1 MRIGMGTGLLV
12 FLLGLSVGSFLN
24 VCIERLPKGESVIF
38 PPSHCTACGH
48 RLGLWDLIPVLS
60 YIYLKGKCRYC
71 RAAISLQYPLVELV
85 TGLLFAVAWVRF
97 GYSWNLVLAWVLV
110 SCLTVITVVDLKHMV
125 IPDEVLIF
133 ALVTGGILL
142 YLDSWT
148 RLKWGLVSGL
158 GAASSLALVLVV
170 SRGGMGWG
178 DVKLAGVLGL
188 FLAVGGTLAGL
199 FVAFVAGALAGLSL
213 VVAGRKGAKDVIPFG
228 PFLSLGGLVAFFW
241 GQEIVDWY
249 LKLLVP

>member
-1 MRIGMGTGLLV
+1 MGTGLLV

-24 VCIERLPKGESVIF
+24 VCIERLPKGESVIS
-38 PPSHCTACGH
+38 PPSHCAACGH
-48 RLGLWDLIPVLS
+48 RLGLLDLIPVLS
-60 YIYLKGKCRYC
+60 YFYLKGRCRYC
-71 RAAISLQYPLVELV
+71 QTSFSLQYPMVEMI
-85 TGLLFAVAWVRF
+85 TGLLFAGAWARF
-97 GYSWNLVLAWVLV
+97 GYSWNVLLAWVLV
-110 SCLTVITVVDLKHMV
+110 SCLTVITVADLKHMV
-125 IPDEVLIF
+125 IPDEVIIF

-142 YLDSWT
+142 YLDSWA
-148 RLKWGLVSGL
+148 RLKWGLASGL
-158 GAASSLALVLVV
+158 GAANFLALVILV

-188 FLAVGGTLAGL
+188 FLGVGGTLVGL
-199 FVAFVAGALAGLSL
+199 FVAFVAGALVGLSL
-213 VVAGRKGAKDVIPFG
+213 VVAGRKGAKDLIPFG

>member
-1 MRIGMGTGLLV
+1 
-12 FLLGLSVGSFLN
+12 
-24 VCIERLPKGESVIF
+24 
-38 PPSHCTACGH
+38 
-48 RLGLWDLIPVLS
+48 
-60 YIYLKGKCRYC
+60 
-71 RAAISLQYPLVELV
+71 
-85 TGLLFAVAWVRF
+85 
-97 GYSWNLVLAWVLV
+97 
-110 SCLTVITVVDLKHMV
+110 
-125 IPDEVLIF
+125 
-133 ALVTGGILL
+133 
-142 YLDSWT
+142 
-148 RLKWGLVSGL
+148 
-158 GAASSLALVLVV
+158 V